1 MSILNLRQRSGNVLL
16 VACVFFCLAA
26 TVNTQT
32 FGLLL
37 ARVAQSTGLSVAV
50 MGGLRTL
57 ENVATIIVA
66 VALAPHVD
74 RYPRRLPLLAGF
86 ACGIAGAVTLWAF
99 PTTLGATVYF
109 LLNGTAV
116 MLTVSTAL
124 AIPAD
129 YLSGRELSRAMGFM
143 IAGFALSE
151 ILFLPVA
158 GQVAEIYG
166 WRASFL
172 LTSSLL
178 FVALLVAL
186 MILPGSAPKDDE
198 ATRMPVGGDYRRF
211 VRNRPLLMLLLSATL
226 RFAQY
231 GALTTFLSTMLILRF
246 GLRVS
251 TIGEI
256 FAFVG
261 IMSFSGS
268 AMSGFVLHSGR
279 FWLALVVGG
288 MIVAALMF
296 SSVTLNPGL
305 IATVVLILVAMY
317 TLALQEN
324 ASTLAVLE
332 LSREA
337 RGAATALNEL
347 SAASGALIGIGLG
360 SLGLELA
367 GIRGLGITLT
377 TLALLGALITRF
389 ALRARHPREADAIS
403 VA

>member
-1 MSILNLRQRSGNVLL
+1 
-16 VACVFFCLAA
+16 
-26 TVNTQT
+26 
-32 FGLLL
+32 
-37 ARVAQSTGLSVAV
+37 VAV

-116 MLTVSTAL
+116 MLTVSTTL

>member
-1 MSILNLRQRSGNVLL
+1 MNVFGTGRRSGNVLL

-37 ARVAQSTGLSVAV
+37 ARVADTTGLSIAA

-66 VALAPHVD
+66 IALAPHVD
-74 RYPRRLPLLAGF
+74 RYPRRLPLLVGF
-86 ACGIAGAVTLWAF
+86 ACGILGAITLWAF
-99 PTTLGATVYF
+99 PSTLGAAAYF

-116 MLTVSTAL
+116 MLIISTAL

-129 YLSGRELSRAMGFM
+129 FLTGRDLNRAMGFM

-151 ILFLPVA
+151 ILFLPLA
-158 GQVAEIYG
+158 GQVAETYG
-166 WRASFL
+166 WRASYL
-172 LTSSLL
+172 LTSTLL
-178 FVALLVAL
+178 VIALLVAL
-186 MILPGSAPKDDE
+186 LVLPASNPVGADD
-198 ATRMPVGGDYRRF
+198 TVSGGDYRRF
-211 VRNRPLLMLLLSATL
+211 VSNRRLLALLLSAMF

-231 GALTTFLSTMLILRF
+231 GAITTFLSTLLILRF

-251 TIGEI
+251 SIGGI
-256 FAFVG
+256 FALVG

-279 FWLALVVGG
+279 FRLALIGG
-288 MIVAALMF
+288 GTAVAVLTF
-296 SSVTLNPGL
+296 TSVTLNPGL
-305 IATVVLILVAMY
+305 IATIVLILLVMY
-317 TLALQEN
+317 ALALQEN

-332 LSREA
+332 MSREA

-360 SLGLELA
+360 SVGLDLA

-377 TLALLGALITRF
+377 ALGLLGALITRV
-389 ALRARHPREADAIS
+389 ALRNETVNESDMLS
-403 VA
+403 TS